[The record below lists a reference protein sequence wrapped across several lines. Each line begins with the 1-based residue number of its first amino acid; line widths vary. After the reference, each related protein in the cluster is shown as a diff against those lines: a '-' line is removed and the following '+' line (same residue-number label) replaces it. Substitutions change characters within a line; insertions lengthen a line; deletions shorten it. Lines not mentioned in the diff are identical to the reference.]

1 MSKTNF
7 FDRQDVKVIL
17 GIAGVIGI
25 IAFFARILG
34 RSKFDMQAEASRQKA
49 YITKRPTYP
58 DYLYKDWADILDT
71 AILRESTED
80 ENAVYGVF
88 EKCRNIS
95 DVNKIIEAF
104 GKRRQMFTLTWI
116 GLPAAINNYFSYK
129 EKAKLNGILSKKG
142 IDYAFA

>member
-7 FDRQDVKVIL
+7 FDREDVKVVL
-17 GIAGVIGI
+17 GIAGAIGI
-25 IAFFARILG
+25 IAFLIKIFG
-34 RSKFDMQAEASRQKA
+34 RNFDKDAEASRRES
-49 YITKRPTYP
+49 YSRIRPTYP
-58 DYLYKDWADILDT
+58 DYVYKDFADTLDT
-71 AILRESTED
+71 AILRESSED

-116 GLPAAINNYFSYK
+116 GLPAAINNYFSFK
-129 EKAKLNGILSKKG
+129 EKVKLNGILAKKG
-142 IDYAFA
+142 IKYQFA